1 MPLDHYN
8 PESFYDELFLASG
21 QPRPHAAS
29 LIEWMQQLPE
39 RELQQHHETAQL
51 ALFNLGVT
59 FRVYS
64 DQQGVERIFPFD
76 IIPRIIDASEWQWL
90 ETALKQRIRAL
101 NYFLNDIYG
110 QQQIIQ
116 DGKIPI
122 DIIESASGFLKPCMG
137 IQPPAG
143 VWCHITG
150 TDLVRDKD
158 GRWFVLEDN
167 LRVPSGIS
175 YVLEN
180 RRVMKSTFP
189 EIFQTMAIQPVDD
202 YPSHLLETLLNLAPP
217 QLPNPTVVVLTPG
230 IYNSAYFEHS
240 FLAQQMGVELV
251 EGRDL
256 LVEDGYLKMRTTKGL
271 QRVDVV
277 YRRLDDDFLDPQVFR
292 PDSFLGV
299 PGLMEVYRQG
309 KVALANAPGTGV
321 ADDKVIY
328 AYVPEMIRYYLDEEP
343 LLANVPTYLCWRE
356 QDRQYVLEHLSEL
369 VVKAA
374 NEAGGYGM
382 LMEPSSTQEER
393 SQFADKIR
401 SNPRN
406 YIAQPVLSLSRVPT
420 LVDGAIEGRHVDLRP
435 YVLNRGD
442 EIYVHPGGL
451 TRVALRKGSLVVNS
465 SQGGGS
471 KDTWVLS

>member
-39 RELQQHHETAQL
+39 RVLQQHHETAQL

-101 NYFLNDIYG
+101 NHFLNDIYG

-217 QLPNPTVVVLTPG
+217 Q
-230 IYNSAYFEHS
+230 
-240 FLAQQMGVELV
+240 
-251 EGRDL
+251 
-256 LVEDGYLKMRTTKGL
+256 
-271 QRVDVV
+271 
-277 YRRLDDDFLDPQVFR
+277 
-292 PDSFLGV
+292 
-299 PGLMEVYRQG
+299 
-309 KVALANAPGTGV
+309 
-321 ADDKVIY
+321 
-328 AYVPEMIRYYLDEEP
+328 
-343 LLANVPTYLCWRE
+343 
-356 QDRQYVLEHLSEL
+356 
-369 VVKAA
+369 
-374 NEAGGYGM
+374 
-382 LMEPSSTQEER
+382 
-393 SQFADKIR
+393 
-401 SNPRN
+401 
-406 YIAQPVLSLSRVPT
+406 
-420 LVDGAIEGRHVDLRP
+420 
-435 YVLNRGD
+435 
-442 EIYVHPGGL
+442 
-451 TRVALRKGSLVVNS
+451 
-465 SQGGGS
+465 
-471 KDTWVLS
+471 